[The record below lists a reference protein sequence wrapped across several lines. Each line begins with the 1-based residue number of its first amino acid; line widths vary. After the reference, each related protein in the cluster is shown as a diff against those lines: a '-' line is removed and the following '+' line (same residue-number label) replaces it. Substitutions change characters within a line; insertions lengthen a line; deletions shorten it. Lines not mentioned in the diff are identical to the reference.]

1 MYYDIDLYVDKDKI
15 DEYDNKLNN
24 FLDIITKY
32 YKELDDNFKKK
43 ILLNYTHQE
52 IVLMGNIKYLN
63 ILYYLFM

>member
-32 YKELDDNFKKK
+32 YKELD
-43 ILLNYTHQE
+43 E
-52 IVLMGNIKYLN
+52 
-63 ILYYLFM
+63 